1 MENKKI
7 LLIDDEV
14 ELLELLKARLQY
26 EGYDVIYLDSGK
38 DAARVAQEKKPD
50 LILLDIMMPGKDGYD
65 VCAELKK
72 EGSDTAS
79 IPVII
84 FTAKSDWQK
93 EMDSLGKFVKADD
106 YISKPFDTE
115 VLLAKIKRL
124 TGGS

>member
-1 MENKKI
+1 MKKTKI

-14 ELLELLKARLQY
+14 ELLKLLQARLQH

-38 DAARVAQEKKPD
+38 DAASVAQEKKPD

-72 EGSDTAS
+72 AGSDTAS

-84 FTAKSDWQK
+84 FTAKPDWQK
-93 EMDSLGKFVKADD
+93 EMDSLGKFAKADD
-106 YISKPFDTE
+106 YISKPFDAE
-115 VLLAKIKRL
+115 ALLDKIKRF
-124 TGGS
+124 TGGV